1 MTLIEIM
8 TFCRGT
14 PAESFS
20 PVKNLGTDHLFVLS
34 LSLPK
39 DEMREPL
46 SV

>member
-1 MTLIEIM
+1 MTLIGIM
-8 TFCRGT
+8 TFCRVV
-14 PAESFS
+14 PVKSFS
-20 PVKNLGTDHLFVLS
+20 PVKNLGTDHLFLLS